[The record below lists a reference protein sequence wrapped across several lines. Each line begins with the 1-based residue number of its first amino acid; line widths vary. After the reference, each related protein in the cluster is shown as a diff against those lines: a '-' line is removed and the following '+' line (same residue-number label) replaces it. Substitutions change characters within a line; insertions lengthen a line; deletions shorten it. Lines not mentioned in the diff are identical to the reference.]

1 MGLMDGK
8 VALVFGVANRNS
20 IGWGIAR
27 KLHEQGATIALS
39 YAGAALEKRVR
50 PLAQQVDCDFVEI
63 CDVTSDAQLDVL
75 FDQVRARYGRI
86 DTLVHSVAYANRED
100 LGGRFIDISR
110 EGFSMA
116 LDVVAP
122 EAPFVAAAVIYMLA
136 GGGDIMKPKIKL
148 TKTLWGRSD

>member
-27 KLHEQGATIALS
+27 RLHEEGATILLS

-63 CDVTSDAQLDVL
+63 CDVTSDEQLDEV
-75 FDQVRARYGRI
+75 FDKVRERYGRI
-86 DTLVHSVAYANRED
+86 DVLVHSVAYANRED
-100 LGGRFIDISR
+100 LGGRFVDISR

-116 LDVVAP
+116 LDISAYSLIAMARRAAP
-122 EAPFVAAAVIYMLA
+122 LLTE
-136 GGGDIMKPKIKL
+136 GGSILSMTISPPK
-148 TKTLWGRSD
+148 R